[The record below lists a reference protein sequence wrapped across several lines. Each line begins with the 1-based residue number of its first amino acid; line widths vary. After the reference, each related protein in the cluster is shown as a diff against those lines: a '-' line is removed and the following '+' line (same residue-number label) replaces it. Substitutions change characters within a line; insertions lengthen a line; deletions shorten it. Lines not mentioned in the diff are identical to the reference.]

1 MISEQKQLRIPG
13 PTPIPHQVTAASASP
28 MANHRGPEFK
38 PRLTAVLERLK
49 PVFQTKNTVLGL
61 TGSGTSAME
70 AAVSNLINPG
80 DPVLVLSVGV
90 FGDRWAQICRAFQAE
105 VHVLEFPWG
114 EGVDPDAVT
123 DYLSRHPG
131 ITAVFATHNESST
144 GVINDLAGI
153 GAVLAGSDSLYIVD
167 AVSSLGGVDLKTDE
181 WGIDVVCTASQ
192 KCLMAPPGLAFIS
205 LSERAVERMK
215 QVSSPRFYLNLQAY
229 IDMLAR
235 SETPYT
241 PNIPNFYAVEAALD
255 LIEAEGLAQI
265 FARHILMRDMVR
277 AGFKALGM
285 ELLVEDKW
293 ASPTVTAVKPGFDDI
308 NSFVSDLRDRYGVEL
323 AGGQGRLSGQIFRIG
338 HMGYA
343 GPLDMLTALAAIE
356 TKLGLFG
363 KATAAAEQVWSEA
376 LNSQT

>member
-363 KATAAAEQVWSEA
+363 KATATAEQVWSEA

>member
-277 AGFKALGM
+277 AGFKALGL

>member
-215 QVSSPRFYLNLQAY
+215 QVSSPRFYLNLQTY

>member
-376 LNSQT
+376 LKSQT

>member
-363 KATAAAEQVWSEA
+363 KATAVAEQVWSEA

>member
-105 VHVLEFPWG
+105 VHVLEFSWG